1 MKAILELLNDFPN
14 KTVLVL
20 GDVILDSY
28 LEGSSTRLCREA
40 PVPIVDFIRE
50 SRYPGGAGNTAVNVA
65 AMGAY
70 CLLFS
75 AIGKD
80 SEGCAL
86 LKHLDNKGVSTQ
98 RLLVVPERKT
108 LFKQR
113 IVANNQ
119 ILARVDRGTT
129 HAPIAAETELL
140 ANLLEEC
147 YKVANLDA
155 IIVSDYG
162 YGTVAP
168 PILAKLH
175 ELRASFNYLLI
186 IDAKDLTKYSELNAT
201 AMTPNYAEAMA
212 ILGEPILPAGEGRRE
227 QVFAIGH
234 RLLYRLKSQI
244 VVVTLDQDGV
254 AVFERGTSPRHF
266 PTTPQEGTVGGAGD
280 TFIAAFTLALCAG
293 AATEVAAQIG
303 VRAATATI
311 SLPGTATCTYEHLRE
326 SFQYEDA
333 KVNLLPF
340 DGNLL

>member
-1 MKAILELLNDFPN
+1 LDAAKGYCGTAYRHNPPALLVMKAILELLNDFPN

-162 YGTVAP
+162 YGTVATTNSGKATR
-168 PILAKLH
+168 AK
-175 ELRASFNYLLI
+175 ASFNYLLI

-212 ILGEPILPAGEGRRE
+212 ILGEPILPAERGAENRYLPSDTAC
-227 QVFAIGH
+227 FIGS
-234 RLLYRLKSQI
+234 KSQI
-244 VVVTLDQDGV
+244 VVVTL
-254 AVFERGTSPRHF
+254 
-266 PTTPQEGTVGGAGD
+266 
-280 TFIAAFTLALCAG
+280 
-293 AATEVAAQIG
+293 
-303 VRAATATI
+303 
-311 SLPGTATCTYEHLRE
+311 E
-326 SFQYEDA
+326 SGWGCR
-333 KVNLLPF
+333 V
-340 DGNLL
+340 